1 MHRLLHYRVV
11 LPPDAVAWSE
21 ADEVRTWEAH
31 LPTLLALLPVFS
43 HNVID
48 SQQHFPLMH
57 CGAPQWSP
65 TAHPSQIDG
74 VLVSVRVMVCPTLDS
89 NASPNSLSFV
99 ELGSGY

>member
-1 MHRLLHYRVV
+1 MGGSFVHIILI
-11 LPPDAVAWSE
+11 
-21 ADEVRTWEAH
+21 
-31 LPTLLALLPVFS
+31 LLPVFS

-48 SQQHFPLMH
+48 SQQHFP
-57 CGAPQWSP
+57 PQWSP

-74 VLVSVRVMVCPTLDS
+74 MLVSVRVMVCPTLDS